1 MHFPIQF
8 TSDFRIPRLTVEIP
22 SEFSLCKIT
31 QDGVAWRMNCTRNT
45 IAKVLCAI
53 ALCIIS
59 VSGNIAHAQDEQV
72 RAAQEFLSEQGY
84 SPGPADGFWGPR
96 TEQAISEFQRNNEL
110 DVSGQLDE
118 PTLQRIDQIQNPP
131 SPTPSPRLEANQ
143 GAESGG
149 QGIFW
154 WIASILGFLAFI
166 VFRKKNEKQKPAPTS
181 GKRRMPDE
189 ADTAHR
195 ENIRLTGTSTPQR
208 FFDQSE
214 TQKSPKLTDADRR
227 KLENFRSTRNTDDD
241 WIPAAKSTSI
251 QGFEIGGMVYVGT
264 RPLNG
269 GRYYSQQTRC
279 YIDPSLPV
287 AKDRRDYNGDG
298 LSYWPS
304 YSDITPTA
312 RATYLDWL
320 STGRSNPEVNPGY
333 LFLYFYGLER
343 RFFLDAPDDAEKR
356 EIFDEV
362 KRLIA
367 LFPDNY
373 SVGNYLGTFLDVA
386 EAISFSPRTALSDTR
401 IRRTY
406 ELSAKAA
413 VEVGSRLVSGQ
424 PIDGQWLH
432 YWFMSDAESRTR
444 TPATRC
450 AEEFRQLFYSLFDQR
465 YPQGLPVRAPKKRLK
480 IHYRAACSEF
490 EKEFEPKIDGVNIP
504 DISTLRKPLQIAQEI
519 ADEAMEKL
527 DSYSRFL
534 GRSPEKKDTLEA
546 HLLLPAE
553 LRRHNSSP
561 EVDSLKDW
569 VSETSSAPV
578 SVAELTQKIKGETP
592 KSMTKKIWSELA
604 DSLGALN
611 FSIAPDPLYSIRR
624 LKIDDTVILFET
636 PNEGRLRT
644 PSVDFESSL
653 VNMAIASMIAHADGQ
668 IAETEVDAMAQSIDR
683 TTSLTGLEKDI
694 LHANLKWFLANP
706 PDLTLL
712 RTHLKNAAPEA
723 ADIIR
728 QQAIAI
734 TKADGLIHADEVRSL
749 ERIYK
754 ALGLDENRVYS
765 DLHGEHSPDAPLTV
779 RSASAAPSGETI
791 PPEPEKAAGFK
802 LDHSRVSALS
812 AETAKVKSTL
822 TQIFETGDE
831 SETFEEEV
839 SEDTETTS
847 AQHFDGLSSKH
858 AQFVRE
864 LIQTDFWS
872 TEDFERLAQVYG
884 LLPAGALEAVNEWS
898 FERFDDALIEEYEG
912 YELNGAIV
920 AQFKE

>member
-1 MHFPIQF
+1 
-8 TSDFRIPRLTVEIP
+8 
-22 SEFSLCKIT
+22 
-31 QDGVAWRMNCTRNT
+31 MNCTRYT
-45 IAKVLCAI
+45 LAKALCAI
-53 ALCIIS
+53 ALCIIC

-84 SPGPADGFWGPR
+84 SPGPADGFWGPH
-96 TEQAISEFQRNNEL
+96 TEQAVSEFQRNQEL
-110 DVSGQLDE
+110 DVTGQLDE
-118 PTLQRIDQIQNPP
+118 LTLQRINQIQNPP
-131 SPTPSPRLEANQ
+131 PPTPSPRREAPQ
-143 GAESGG
+143 STEREG

-154 WIASILGFLAFI
+154 WIAGILGLVVFI
-166 VFRKKNEKQKPAPTS
+166 VFRKKNERQKPVPTS

-189 ADTAHR
+189 ADTAHH
-195 ENIRLTGTSTPQR
+195 EDIRLTGTASPQR

-227 KLENFRSTRNTDDD
+227 KLENFRSTRNTGDG
-241 WIPAAKSTSI
+241 WIPAAKSASI

-264 RPLNG
+264 PPLTG
-269 GRYYSQQTRC
+269 GRYYSEKARC
-279 YIDPSLPV
+279 FIDPSLPI
-287 AKDRRDYNGDG
+287 AKNRRDYGGDG

-320 STGRSNPEVNPGY
+320 QTGRNNPDVNPGY

-343 RFFLDAPDDAEKR
+343 RYFVDSPSEDEKR
-356 EIFDEV
+356 EIVEEV
-362 KRLIA
+362 RRLISV
-367 LFPDNY
+367 FPNNY
-373 SVGNYLGTFLDVA
+373 SVENYLGTFLDVA
-386 EAISFSPRTALSDTR
+386 EAISLPSLGTPPAGP

-406 ELSAKAA
+406 ELSPKVAIG
-413 VEVGSRLVSGQ
+413 VGSHLLSNRSLNSE
-424 PIDGQWLH
+424 WLFF
-432 YWFMSDAESRTR
+432 WFMNDVESRIR
-444 TPATRC
+444 TPASRC
-450 AEEFRQLFYSLFDQR
+450 GNEFKQLFSMLFDDR
-465 YPQGLPVRAPKKRLK
+465 YPEGMAIKTPKKSLK
-480 IHYRAACSEF
+480 VGYKAASSEF
-490 EKEFEPKIDGVNIP
+490 ETEFELKDDDLALPIP
-504 DISTLRKPLQIAQEI
+504 DISTLRKPLQIAQDI

-534 GRSPEKKDTLEA
+534 GRSPEKKDTMEA

-553 LRRHNSSP
+553 LRLHNISP
-561 EVDSLKDW
+561 EIDSLKNW
-569 VSETSSAPV
+569 VREASSAPV

-592 KSMTKKIWSELA
+592 TSMTKKIWSELA

-611 FSIAPDPLYSIRR
+611 FSMAPDPLYSIRR

-636 PNEGRLRT
+636 PSEGRLRA

-653 VNMAIASMIAHADGQ
+653 VNMAIASMIAHADGH

-723 ADIIR
+723 ADMIR
-728 QQAIAI
+728 QHAIAI

-779 RSASAAPSGETI
+779 RSASVAPSGETI
-791 PPEPEKAAGFK
+791 PSEPEKAAGFK
-802 LDHSRVSALS
+802 LDHTRVSALS

-831 SETFEEEV
+831 SETLEDEV

-847 AQHFDGLSSKH
+847 AQQFDGLSPKH

-872 TEDFERLAQVYG
+872 TEDFERLAQVHG

-912 YELNGAIV
+912 YELNGDIV
-920 AQFKE
+920 AQFRE

>member
-1 MHFPIQF
+1 MKF
-8 TSDFRIPRLTVEIP
+8 FRTVML
-22 SEFSLCKIT
+22 SLII
-31 QDGVAWRMNCTRNT
+31 G
-45 IAKVLCAI
+45 ISHLLLCSGAI
-53 ALCIIS
+53 A
-59 VSGNIAHAQDEQV
+59 QDADIQ
-72 RAAQEFLSEQGY
+72 AAQQFLSEQGY
-84 SPGPADGFWGPR
+84 DTGPVDGFWGPR
-96 TEQAISEFQRNNEL
+96 TEQAISDFQRNQGLE
-110 DVSGQLDE
+110 VSGQLDE
-118 PTLQRIDQIQNPP
+118 QTLQTIDRIVNPPPP
-131 SPTPSPRLEANQ
+131 SPAPEIEPTRNE
-143 GAESGG
+143 ETGG
-149 QGIFW
+149 QAFLW
-154 WIASILGFLAFI
+154 WIAAFAIVVILLM
-166 VFRKKNEKQKPAPTS
+166 FRKKRKDPETS
-181 GKRRMPDE
+181 SSGQTKHEGISESRVDHAHSPSALMDDPYQQTYVPDDLSS
-189 ADTAHR
+189 A
-195 ENIRLTGTSTPQR
+195 G
-208 FFDQSE
+208 
-214 TQKSPKLTDADRR
+214 RR
-227 KLENFRSTRNTDDD
+227 KLDQFSIKSPEQTAGLGKRSQPYAKPFPERKSSIQPTMKGG
-241 WIPAAKSTSI
+241 WIPKGQSI
-251 QGFEIGGMVYVGT
+251 KLSGFEIGGMVYVGT
-264 RPLNG
+264 PPLTG
-269 GRYYSQQTRC
+269 GRYYSEKARC
-279 YIDPSLPV
+279 FIDPSLPI
-287 AKDRRDYNGDG
+287 AKNRRDYGGDG
-298 LSYWPS
+298 LSYWPN

-320 STGRSNPEVNPGY
+320 QTGRNNPDVNPGY

-343 RFFLDAPDDAEKR
+343 RYFVDSPSKDEKR
-356 EIFDEV
+356 EIVEEV
-362 KRLIA
+362 RRLISI
-367 LFPDNY
+367 FPNNY
-373 SVGNYLGTFLDVA
+373 SVENYLGTFLDVA
-386 EAISFSPRTALSDTR
+386 EAISLPPLESPPAAPL
-401 IRRTY
+401 RRTY
-406 ELSAKAA
+406 ELSPKVAIG
-413 VEVGSRLVSGQ
+413 VGSNLLSNRPLNSE
-424 PIDGQWLH
+424 WLFF
-432 YWFMSDAESRTR
+432 WFMNDVESRIR
-444 TPATRC
+444 TPASRC
-450 AEEFRQLFYSLFDQR
+450 GNEFKQLFTILFDDR
-465 YPQGLPVRAPKKRLK
+465 YPEGMAIKTPKKSLK
-480 IHYRAACSEF
+480 VGYKAASSEF
-490 EKEFEPKIDGVNIP
+490 ETEFELKDDDLALPIP
-504 DISTLRKPLQIAQEI
+504 DISTLRKPLQIAQDI

-534 GRSPEKKDTLEA
+534 GRSPEKKDTIEA

-561 EVDSLKDW
+561 EIDSLKDW

-604 DSLGALN
+604 DSLGAFN

-636 PNEGRLRT
+636 PSEGRLRT

-723 ADIIR
+723 ADMIR

-765 DLHGEHSPDAPLTV
+765 DLHGEHSPEAPLTV

-839 SEDTETTS
+839 SEDTENTS
-847 AQHFDGLSSKH
+847 AQQFDGLSSKH

-864 LIQTDFWS
+864 LIQTNFWS
-872 TEDFERLAQVYG
+872 TEDFERLAQVHG

-912 YELNGAIV
+912 YELNSDIV